1 MSNEHASNNIDRVKE
16 DSKIWEGGFGRSR
29 FRALWDRGPGYAQF
43 HMQGPF
49 TQNDDPDGIGVPF
62 SSDFGIVWEREHGA
76 RIAGEYWNNLRGG
89 ANRSIHQ
96 AAELAQRNAKRA
108 LRNIPGNRWRSV
120 GREVRT
126 IAEKALVELEESI
139 AHMRQ
144 KQSTNQSGSQT
155 IKNEQGLKAQRIP
168 IEYDKTSDPFDDGS
182 AIDSMD
188 TAFPKP
194 LIKDE
199 RDARRRAILEAFQ
212 AGTIS
217 LEEAELRLNNL
228 K

>member
-43 HMQGPF
+43 QMQGPF
-49 TQNDDPDGIGVPF
+49 TQIDDPDGIGVPF

-76 RIAGEYWNNLRGG
+76 RISGEYWNNLRGR

-96 AAELAQRNAKRA
+96 VAEIAQRKAKRA
-108 LRNIPGNRWRSV
+108 LRNIAGNRWRSV

-126 IAEKALVELEESI
+126 IAEKALVELEESF

-155 IKNEQGLKAQRIP
+155 NKNERGPKAQRIP
-168 IEYDKTSDPFDDGS
+168 IEYDKPDDLFDDDS
-182 AIDSMD
+182 DRDSMD
-188 TAFPKP
+188 IAFPKP
-194 LIKDE
+194 LSKDE
-199 RDARRRAILEAFQ
+199 RDARRRAILEDLR

-217 LEEAELRLNNL
+217 LEEAELRLMNPH
-228 K
+228 

>member
-1 MSNEHASNNIDRVKE
+1 MLSFKC
-16 DSKIWEGGFGRSR
+16 
-29 FRALWDRGPGYAQF
+29 RAHLP
-43 HMQGPF
+43 
-49 TQNDDPDGIGVPF
+49 QNDDPDGIGVPF
-62 SSDFGIVWEREHGA
+62 SSDFGIAWGREHGA
-76 RIAGEYWNNLRGG
+76 RINGEYWDNLRGR
-89 ANRSIHQ
+89 ANRSIHEG
-96 AAELAQRNAKRA
+96 AEIAQRNVKRA

-155 IKNEQGLKAQRIP
+155 IKNDQGLKAQRIP
-168 IEYDKTSDPFDDGS
+168 IEFTKPDNPFDDDS
-182 AIDSMD
+182 DRDSMD

-194 LIKDE
+194 LSKDE
-199 RDARRRAILEAFQ
+199 RDARRSTILEDLR

-217 LEEAELRLNNL
+217 LEEAELRLMNL
-228 K
+228 N

>member
-1 MSNEHASNNIDRVKE
+1 MSNGHASNKIDRVKE

-62 SSDFGIVWEREHGA
+62 SSDFGIAWEREHGA
-76 RIAGEYWNNLRGG
+76 RINGEYWNNLRGS

-96 AAELAQRNAKRA
+96 VAELAQRNVKRA

-120 GREVRT
+120 GREVRS

-139 AHMRQ
+139 AHMHQ

-155 IKNEQGLKAQRIP
+155 IKNDQGLKAQRIP
-168 IEYDKTSDPFDDGS
+168 IEFNKPDDPFDDDFDT
-182 AIDSMD
+182 DSMD

-194 LIKDE
+194 LSKEE
-199 RDARRRAILEAFQ
+199 RDARRRAILEDLC
-212 AGTIS
+212 AGAIS
-217 LEEAELRLNNL
+217 LEEAELRLMNL
-228 K
+228 N

>member
-1 MSNEHASNNIDRVKE
+1 MSNEHVSNNIDRVKE
-16 DSKIWEGGFGRSR
+16 GSKIWEGGFGRSR
-29 FRALWDRGPGYAQF
+29 FRAVWDRGPGYAQF

-62 SSDFGIVWEREHGA
+62 SSDFGIAWEREHGA
-76 RIAGEYWNNLRGG
+76 RISGEYWNNLRGG

-96 AAELAQRNAKRA
+96 AAELAQRNANRA

-144 KQSTNQSGSQT
+144 KQSTNQSESQT
-155 IKNEQGLKAQRIP
+155 MKNEQGLKAQRIP
-168 IEYDKTSDPFDDGS
+168 IEYDKPDDPFDDDFDT
-182 AIDSMD
+182 DSMD

-194 LIKDE
+194 LSKDE
-199 RDARRRAILEAFQ
+199 RDARRRAILEDLR

-217 LEEAELRLNNL
+217 LEEAELRLMNL
-228 K
+228 N